1 MRDIL
6 VRSPIIAPN
15 VLPDLSFDPFDLAL
29 IIVILKLR
37 SSWQNPLALRRF
49 GSVDLFPGQE
59 VRATPSS
66 LKLSIARTALR

>member
-37 SSWQNPLALRRF
+37 SSWQNPLALHRF

-59 VRATPSS
+59 ATRSS